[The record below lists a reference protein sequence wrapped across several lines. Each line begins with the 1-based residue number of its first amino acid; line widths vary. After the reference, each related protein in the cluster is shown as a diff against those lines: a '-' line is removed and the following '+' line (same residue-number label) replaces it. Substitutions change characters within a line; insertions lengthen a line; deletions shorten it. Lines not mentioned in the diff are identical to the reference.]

1 MGPQK
6 SSKSWDITNHNYSI
20 ETHFLNIPISRNPMR
35 RRAKWPSSCAR
46 RCRSGHR
53 DAGTHSRR
61 APHAPPPWN
70 MKRTERGV
78 VEIIFTTTMEFCPT
92 WIGTYASKLRFSEL
106 YKVYKVYKVY
116 IYMYIY
122 IVYIHLQWNCT
133 RMWPSR
139 HGAVWHRDMGHE
151 QDSLRCPPGN
161 HGKPQDKV
169 PRKRIQP
176 HVCRFNEGLTM

>member
-53 DAGTHSRR
+53 DAGTRSRR

-116 IYMYIY
+116 IYIYVYIY
-122 IVYIHLQWNCT
+122 SLHPFTVELHPHVTLATWRGLTSWHGT
-133 RMWPSR
+133 RARFTEMST
-139 HGAVWHRDMGHE
+139 
-151 QDSLRCPPGN
+151 
-161 HGKPQDKV
+161 GKPWETTRQGSAQAD
-169 PRKRIQP
+169 PAP
-176 HVCRFNEGLTM
+176 FL